1 MRKKRRRLRKW
12 VVYTLQ
18 TLATAV
24 VVVAFTALA
33 PFKIAVVSG
42 QSMEKTLHDKEVL
55 FFLKTSNIKNND
67 VAIFKSPVSWGLKGE
82 WLIKRVIGKPGDRL
96 KINGNKLYVND
107 TLCDIFTKWNKAGD
121 LDITLDGYFVMGDNR
136 GHSYDSLARLLDGQ
150 KDYLIK
156 DIYYGKEIENKNDK

>member
-24 VVVAFTALA
+24 VVVAFTILA

-42 QSMEKTLHDKEVL
+42 QSMENTLHDK
-55 FFLKTSNIKNND
+55 D
-67 VAIFKSPVSWGLKGE
+67 VILWGLKGE

-107 TLCDIFTKWNKAGD
+107 ILCATFTQWNKTGD
-121 LDITLDGYFVMGDNR
+121 IDITLDGYFVMGDNR
-136 GHSYDSLARLLDGQ
+136 GHSYDSLARVLNGE
-150 KDYLIK
+150 KDFLIK
-156 DIYYGKEIENKNDK
+156 DIHYSKEIENKNDK

>member
-12 VVYTLQ
+12 VVSTLQ
-18 TLATAV
+18 GITV
-24 VVVAFTALA
+24 VSLVFAFTLLA

-55 FFLKTSNIKNND
+55 LFLKTSRIKNND
-67 VAIFKSPVSWGLKGE
+67 VAIFKSPTSWGLKGE
-82 WLIKRVIGKPGDRL
+82 WLIKRVVGKPGDRL
-96 KINGNKLYVND
+96 RINGNKLYVND
-107 TLCDIFTKWNKAGD
+107 TLCDTFTKWNKAGD

>member
-1 MRKKRRRLRKW
+1 MRKKKRRLRRW

-18 TLATAV
+18 TMAAAV
-24 VVVAFTALA
+24 VVTAFTLLA

-42 QSMEKTLHDKEVL
+42 QSMENTLHDKDVIL
-55 FFLKTSNIKNND
+55 FLKTNNIKNND
-67 VAIFKSPVSWGLKGE
+67 VAIFKSPTSWGLKGE

-96 KINGNKLYVND
+96 KINGNKVYVND
-107 TLCDIFTKWNKAGD
+107 TLCATFTQWNKAGD

-136 GHSYDSLARLLDGQ
+136 GHSYDSLARLLEGQ

-156 DIYYGKEIENKNDK
+156 DIFYSKEIDKK